1 MCTVQYISSVTI
13 IKFNCTIIAENY
25 KNISEMY
32 LSLNIMRWSDI
43 VERDQSYHISF
54 SGFIGLSLIT
64 GPDPELMKNRSPK
77 ALGGCG
83 RSAQDAH
90 SSMAPNLTSKFLEG
104 FCLLYYCFAFFLWTF
119 KFGFEHCLFSSHISS
134 HNSFIKIVN
143 SYALSRTAF
152 FNS

>member
-1 MCTVQYISSVTI
+1 MY
-13 IKFNCTIIAENY
+13 NY
-25 KNISEMY
+25 CWKLNKYKWNVSFFEYNEMIRY
-32 LSLNIMRWSDI
+32 SWARSCC
-43 VERDQSYHISF
+43 HISF

-119 KFGFEHCLFSSHISS
+119 KFGFEHCLFSLHISS